1 MNSDMRKLAILLM
14 IASSVVISFSGLIVR
29 ILEVGPLV
37 MNFYRGMFLMCAVM
51 VLLVVRYRGATIVR
65 VISVGWSGI
74 IAGIMLAAAAIT
86 FLQSLTHTTVAN
98 TLFVLA
104 AIPFVTA
111 GLAWIFL
118 KERPNSATLITMVIA
133 FAGIVIMIGEG
144 FTIGAAYGNVMALLT
159 TLSFSIYAVLVR
171 RNRQVDMLP
180 AILISTLIIMVVVAL
195 MRQGELEISGQDLW
209 LCLLWGGVMS
219 GFTSA
224 CFIVASR
231 HIVAAELTIFML
243 LEFALGPVW
252 VWLFVNES
260 PSRWT
265 LVGGALV
272 ICAVLGRSFAEF
284 RSRGS
289 SRHAV

>member
-1 MNSDMRKLAILLM
+1 MNPDMRRLAILLM

-29 ILEVGPLV
+29 LLEVSPLV
-37 MNFYRGMFLMCAVM
+37 MNFYRGLFLMCAVM
-51 VLLVVRYRGATIVR
+51 VLLVVRYRGATVTR
-65 VISVGWSGI
+65 VISVGWPGL
-74 IAGIMLAAAAIT
+74 IAGIMLAGAAMT

-98 TLFVLA
+98 TLFLLG

-111 GLAWIFL
+111 TLAWMFL
-118 KERPNSATLITMVIA
+118 KERPNSATLVTMIIA
-133 FAGIVIMIGEG
+133 FVGIVIMIGEG
-144 FTIGAAYGNVMALLT
+144 FAIGSTYGNLMALLT
-159 TLSFSIYAVLVR
+159 TLFFSIYAVLVR
-171 RNRQVDMLP
+171 HNRQVDMLP
-180 AILISTLIIMVVVAL
+180 AILISTVIIMIAVAL
-195 MRQGELEISGQDLW
+195 MRQGHLEISRQDLL

-231 HIVAAELTIFML
+231 HIIAAEVTIFML

-252 VWLFVNES
+252 VWFFVNEI

-272 ICAVLGRSFAEF
+272 ISAVLGRTFSEF
-284 RSRGS
+284 RSRGVS
-289 SRHAV
+289 GGSA

>member
-195 MRQGELEISGQDLW
+195 MRQGELEISRQDLW

-231 HIVAAELTIFML
+231 HIVAAELTFFML
-243 LEFALGPVW
+243 LEFALGPAW
-252 VWLFVNES
+252 EWLFFNES

>member
-74 IAGIMLAAAAIT
+74 IAGIMLAGAAIT

-111 GLAWIFL
+111 GLAWLFL
-118 KERPNSATLITMVIA
+118 KERPNSATLITMAIA
-133 FAGIVIMIGEG
+133 FGGIVSMIGEG
-144 FTIGAAYGNVMALLT
+144 FTIGAAYGNAMALLT

-195 MRQGELEISGQDLW
+195 MRQGELQISRQDLW

-252 VWLFVNES
+252 VWIFVNES

-272 ICAVLGRSFAEF
+272 ICAVLGRSFTEF

-289 SRHAV
+289 SRRAV

>member
-51 VLLVVRYRGATIVR
+51 VLLVVRYRSATIVR

-118 KERPNSATLITMVIA
+118 KERPNSATLITMVVA

-180 AILISTLIIMVVVAL
+180 AILISTLIIMAVVAL
-195 MRQGELEISGQDLW
+195 MRQGELEISRQDLW

-289 SRHAV
+289 SRRAA

>member
-98 TLFVLA
+98 TLFVLG

-111 GLAWIFL
+111 ALAWIFL
-118 KERPNSATLITMVIA
+118 KERPNSATLVTMVIA
-133 FAGIVIMIGEG
+133 FSGIVIMIGEG

-180 AILISTLIIMVVVAL
+180 AILISTLIIMAVVAL
-195 MRQGELEISGQDLW
+195 MRQGELEISRQDLW

-289 SRHAV
+289 SRHAA

>member
-1 MNSDMRKLAILLM
+1 MRKLAILLM

-98 TLFVLA
+98 TLFVLG

-111 GLAWIFL
+111 ALAWIFL
-118 KERPNSATLITMVIA
+118 KERPNSATLVTMVIA

-195 MRQGELEISGQDLW
+195 MRQGELEISRQDLW

-272 ICAVLGRSFAEF
+272 ICAVVGRSFAEF

-289 SRHAV
+289 SRHAA

>member
-29 ILEVGPLV
+29 LLEVGPLV
-37 MNFYRGMFLMCAVM
+37 MNFYRRLFLMCAVI
-51 VLLVVRYRGATIVR
+51 VLLVVRYRGATVIR
-65 VISVGWSGI
+65 VIGVGWPGL
-74 IAGIMLAAAAIT
+74 IAGIMLAGAAMT

-98 TLFVLA
+98 TLFLLG

-111 GLAWIFL
+111 ALAWAFL
-118 KERPNSATLITMVIA
+118 KERPSSATLVTMIIA
-133 FAGIVIMIGEG
+133 FVGIVIMIGEG
-144 FTIGAAYGNVMALLT
+144 FAIGSIYGNLMALLT
-159 TLSFSIYAVLVR
+159 TLFFSIYAVLVR
-171 RNRQVDMLP
+171 HNRQVDMLP
-180 AILISTLIIMVVVAL
+180 AILISTVIIMIAVAL
-195 MRQGELEISGQDLW
+195 MRQGHLEISRQDLL

-231 HIVAAELTIFML
+231 HIIAAEVTIFML
-243 LEFALGPVW
+243 LESALAPIW
-252 VWLFVNES
+252 VWLFVNEI

-272 ICAVLGRSFAEF
+272 ISAVLGRTFAEL
-284 RSRGS
+284 RSRGVS
-289 SRHAV
+289 GSFR

>member
-74 IAGIMLAAAAIT
+74 IAGMMLAAAAIT

-98 TLFVLA
+98 TLFVLG

-195 MRQGELEISGQDLW
+195 MRQGELEISRQDLW

-289 SRHAV
+289 SRRAA

>member
-118 KERPNSATLITMVIA
+118 KERPNLATLITMVIA

-144 FTIGAAYGNVMALLT
+144 FTIGAAYGNIMALLT

-195 MRQGELEISGQDLW
+195 MRQGELEISRQDLW

-265 LVGGALV
+265 LVGGTLV

>member
-144 FTIGAAYGNVMALLT
+144 FTIGAAYGNIMALLT

-195 MRQGELEISGQDLW
+195 MRQGELEISRQDLW

-231 HIVAAELTIFML
+231 HIVAAELTIFTL

-289 SRHAV
+289 SRRAA

>member
-1 MNSDMRKLAILLM
+1 MNADMRKLAILLM

-74 IAGIMLAAAAIT
+74 IAGIMLAAAAIS
-86 FLQSLTHTTVAN
+86 FLQSLTYTTVAN

-118 KERPNSATLITMVIA
+118 KERPNSATLVTMVIA

-180 AILISTLIIMVVVAL
+180 AILISTLIIMVVVGL
-195 MRQGELEISGQDLW
+195 MRQGELEISRQDLW

-289 SRHAV
+289 SRHAA

>member
-180 AILISTLIIMVVVAL
+180 AIMISTLIIMAVVAL
-195 MRQGELEISGQDLW
+195 MRQGELEISRQDLW

-289 SRHAV
+289 SRRAA

>member
-195 MRQGELEISGQDLW
+195 MRQGELEISRQDLW

-224 CFIVASR
+224 CFIVVSR

-289 SRHAV
+289 SRRAA

>member
-180 AILISTLIIMVVVAL
+180 AILISTLIIMAVVAL
-195 MRQGELEISGQDLW
+195 MRQGELEISRQDLW

>member
-118 KERPNSATLITMVIA
+118 KERPNSATLVTMVIA

-195 MRQGELEISGQDLW
+195 MRQGELEISRQDLW

-289 SRHAV
+289 SRHAA

>member
-195 MRQGELEISGQDLW
+195 MRQGELEISRQDLW

-289 SRHAV
+289 SRRAA